1 MCTFIFKLE
10 SELGMPRQD
19 VYTAQKQKAPV
30 TQMSSTSPKSK
41 LIMPAPHSQFLPI
54 AILPFH
60 VPSPF
65 DLFSHPRVHSELPD
79 LELKA
84 CFLNL

>member
-30 TQMSSTSPKSK
+30 AQMSLTSPKIR
-41 LIMPAPHSQFLPI
+41 LIMPAPHSQTPAHCYSPI
-54 AILPFH
+54 
-60 VPSPF
+60 PF
-65 DLFSHPRVHSELPD
+65 DLFFPS
-79 LELKA
+79 
-84 CFLNL
+84 